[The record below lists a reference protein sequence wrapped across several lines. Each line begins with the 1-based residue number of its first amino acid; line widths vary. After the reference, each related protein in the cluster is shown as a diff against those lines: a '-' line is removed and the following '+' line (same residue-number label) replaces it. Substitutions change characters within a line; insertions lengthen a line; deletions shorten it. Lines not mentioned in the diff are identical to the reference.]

1 MNANIAP
8 AVGVAIVGIGVTSFG
23 IGYTIG
29 KDLAN

>member
-8 AVGVAIVGIGVTSFG
+8 ALGVAIVGIGVGAFG
-23 IGYTIG
+23 VGYTIG